1 MGFEEDLKRLEDIVK
16 TLEKGEVSLEESLN
30 LFEEGIKLSEK
41 LKAFLQ
47 DAERRVRILV
57 ERGEGIFSEEPFSLG
72 DEED

>member
-30 LFEEGIKLSEK
+30 LFEEGIKLSKK
-41 LKAFLQ
+41 LKTFLQ
-47 DAERRVRILV
+47 DAERKVRILV
-57 ERGEGIFSEEPFSLG
+57 ESGEGIFSEEPFSLG